1 MRAPVGLDKLR
12 FEFSFA
18 IVIPSGHGSPQI
30 STQTEPFTLVETR
43 LGINSPMEIFFGTVW
58 MTSGTGS
65 CMSKRENIFLER
77 AERKKTWIY
86 PAIPANSFDH
96 LWARKQLLT

>member
-43 LGINSPMEIFFGTVW
+43 LGINSPMEIFFGTV
-58 MTSGTGS
+58 
-65 CMSKRENIFLER
+65 
-77 AERKKTWIY
+77 
-86 PAIPANSFDH
+86 
-96 LWARKQLLT
+96 